1 MKSYSQSE
9 IERFAKIINA
19 NKSVIDK
26 LSNVERVDAIEAFKK
41 GNKIHIKKENRGKFT
56 DYCGGKVTSECI
68 QRGKN
73 SSDPKIRKRATFAA
87 NARKWKH
94 QSGGILEDRSA
105 EKQKYDEWNQLSA
118 LDKLKRNFNI
128 ARQFISE
135 SPRLENVY
143 NAAQAMLGEYNP
155 QNPYLITG
163 VAPSVG
169 RTPKIRKQSVSD
181 VNNKGLQITKKF
193 NTSVKNGMTYEDGDI
208 RHLNRGPRSHDA
220 QARERARIFLVKY
233 RSGTPEFKQF
243 DKLTKTLAKRKDSG
257 ATNSVLNNIK
267 KQMNGI
273 LDDLIDKGYVQ

>member
-135 SPRLENVY
+135 SPRLENIY

-193 NTSVKNGMTYEDGDI
+193 NTSVKNGMTYEDGDT

-267 KQMNGI
+267 KQMNSI
-273 LDDLIDKGYVQ
+273 LDDLVDKGYVQ

>member
-9 IERFAKIINA
+9 IEGFAKIINA

-73 SSDPKIRKRATFAA
+73 SPDPKIRKRATFAA
-87 NARKWKH
+87 NVRKFKH

-135 SPRLENVY
+135 SPRLENIY

-181 VNNKGLQITKKF
+181 INNKGLQITKKF

-233 RSGTPEFKQF
+233 RAGTPEFKQYE
-243 DKLTKTLAKRKDSG
+243 KLTKSLAKKTDIG
-257 ATNSVLNNIK
+257 ASPSVLNNIK
-267 KQMNGI
+267 RQMNDI
-273 LDDLIDKGYVQ
+273 LDNLIAQGYVQ

>member
-1 MKSYSQSE
+1 MKSYSQLE

-87 NARKWKH
+87 NVRTWKH

-105 EKQKYDEWNQLSA
+105 EKQKYDEWNQLPA
-118 LDKLKRNFNI
+118 IDKLKRNFTI
-128 ARQFISE
+128 AKQFISE
-135 SPRLENVY
+135 SPKAENVY
-143 NAAQAMLGEYNP
+143 NAIQALFGNYNP

-169 RTPKIRKQSVSD
+169 RKQSVSNIND
-181 VNNKGLQITKKF
+181 KGLQITRKF
-193 NTSVKNGMTYEDGDI
+193 NTAVKNGMTYEDGDI
-208 RHLNRGPRSHDA
+208 RHLNRGPKSYDA
-220 QARERARIFLVKY
+220 QTRERARIFLVKY

>member
-267 KQMNGI
+267 KQMNSI
-273 LDDLIDKGYVQ
+273 LDNLIDKGYVQ

>member
-105 EKQKYDEWNQLSA
+105 EKQKYDEWNQLPA
-118 LDKLKRNFNI
+118 IDKLKRNFTI
-128 ARQFISE
+128 AKQFISE
-135 SPRLENVY
+135 SPKAENVY
-143 NAAQAMLGEYNP
+143 NAIQALFGNYNP

-169 RTPKIRKQSVSD
+169 RKQSVSNIND
-181 VNNKGLQITKKF
+181 KGLQITRKF
-193 NTSVKNGMTYEDGDI
+193 NTAVKNGMTYEDGDI
-208 RHLNRGPRSHDA
+208 RHLNRGPKSYDA
-220 QARERARIFLVKY
+220 QTRERARIFLVKY

-267 KQMNGI
+267 KQMNSI
-273 LDDLIDKGYVQ
+273 LDDLVDKGYVQ

>member
-105 EKQKYDEWNQLSA
+105 EKQKYDEWNQLPA
-118 LDKLKRNFNI
+118 IDKLKRNFTS
-128 ARQFISE
+128 AKQFISE
-135 SPRLENVY
+135 SPKAENIY
-143 NAAQAMLGEYNP
+143 NAVQALFGNYNP

-169 RTPKIRKQSVSD
+169 RKQSVSNIND
-181 VNNKGLQITKKF
+181 KGLQITRKF
-193 NTSVKNGMTYEDGDI
+193 NTAVKNGMTYEDGDI

-220 QARERARIFLVKY
+220 QARERARILLVED
-233 RSGTPEFKQF
+233 RSDTPEFKQF
-243 DKLTKTLAKRKDSG
+243 DRLTKTLAKRKDSG
-257 ATNSVLNNIK
+257 ATNSILNNIK
-267 KQMNGI
+267 KQMNDI

>member
-87 NARKWKH
+87 NVRTWKH

-105 EKQKYDEWNQLSA
+105 EKQKYDEWNQLPA
-118 LDKLKRNFNI
+118 IDKLKRNFTI
-128 ARQFISE
+128 AKQFISE
-135 SPRLENVY
+135 SPKAENVY
-143 NAAQAMLGEYNP
+143 NAIQALFGNYNP

-169 RTPKIRKQSVSD
+169 RKQSVSNIND
-181 VNNKGLQITKKF
+181 KGLQITRKF
-193 NTSVKNGMTYEDGDI
+193 NTAVKNGMTYEDGDI
-208 RHLNRGPRSHDA
+208 RHLNRGPKSYDA
-220 QARERARIFLVKY
+220 QTRERARIFLVKY
-233 RSGTPEFKQF
+233 RAGTPEFKQYE
-243 DKLTKTLAKRKDSG
+243 KLTKSLAKKTDIG
-257 ATNSVLNNIK
+257 ASPSVLNNIK
-267 KQMNGI
+267 RQMNDI
-273 LDDLIDKGYVQ
+273 LDNLIAQGYVQ

>member
-105 EKQKYDEWNQLSA
+105 EKQKYDEWNQLPIM
-118 LDKLKRNFNI
+118 DKLKRNFTI
-128 ARQFISE
+128 AKQFISE
-135 SPRLENVY
+135 SPRAENVY
-143 NAAQAMLGEYNP
+143 NAIQALFGNYNP

-169 RTPKIRKQSVSD
+169 RKQSVSNIND
-181 VNNKGLQITKKF
+181 KGLQITKKF
-193 NTSVKNGMTYEDGDI
+193 NTAVKNGMTYEDGDI
-208 RHLNRGPRSHDA
+208 RHLNRGPKSYDA
-220 QARERARIFLVKY
+220 QTRERARIFLVKY

-267 KQMNGI
+267 KQMNSI
-273 LDDLIDKGYVQ
+273 LDDLVDKGYVQ

>member
-105 EKQKYDEWNQLSA
+105 EKQKYDEWNQLPA
-118 LDKLKRNFNI
+118 IDKLKRNFTI
-128 ARQFISE
+128 AKQFISE
-135 SPRLENVY
+135 SPKAENVY
-143 NAAQAMLGEYNP
+143 NAIQALFGNYNP

-169 RTPKIRKQSVSD
+169 RKQSVSNIND
-181 VNNKGLQITKKF
+181 KGLQITRKF
-193 NTSVKNGMTYEDGDI
+193 NTAVKNGMTYEDGDI
-208 RHLNRGPRSHDA
+208 RHLNRGPKSYDA
-220 QARERARIFLVKY
+220 QTRERARIFLVKY

-257 ATNSVLNNIK
+257 ASTSVLNNIK
-267 KQMNGI
+267 RQMNGI

>member
-73 SSDPKIRKRATFAA
+73 SSDPKIRRRATFAA
-87 NARKWKH
+87 NVRTWKH

-105 EKQKYDEWNQLSA
+105 EKQKYDEWNQLPA
-118 LDKLKRNFNI
+118 IDKLKRNFTI
-128 ARQFISE
+128 AKQFISE
-135 SPRLENVY
+135 SPKAENVY
-143 NAAQAMLGEYNP
+143 NAIQALFGNYNP

-169 RTPKIRKQSVSD
+169 RKQSVSNIND
-181 VNNKGLQITKKF
+181 KGLQITRKF
-193 NTSVKNGMTYEDGDI
+193 NTAVKNGMTYEDGDI

-267 KQMNGI
+267 KQMNDI